1 MEFLQSLEQTTT
13 NTELK
18 KQYKKV
24 LFKTMGFNDSQSLAN
39 CPEHFDNCDHTRRN
53 LEKCPVRAYWK
64 SSSKKVIVRLMAIVI
79 KNNWLLS
86 KNKLS
91 LIEFIKQ
98 YVCIASARH
107 FYERYPNKKLR
118 LLKSLSD
125 FNLFKHGAGK
135 TAVDQVKKFDSKTWN
150 SFCEIESTKAIR
162 GSIFMI
168 HRNDYKDISDKDIK
182 IAEDKLNMLP
192 EVQSIVA
199 ENDLE
204 TEGSSLGSEDQQSN
218 YLPSDLQFDLFDRK
232 NDKAM
237 AEILSSRI

>member
-1 MEFLQSLEQTTT
+1 
-13 NTELK
+13 
-18 KQYKKV
+18 
-24 LFKTMGFNDSQSLAN
+24 
-39 CPEHFDNCDHTRRN
+39 
-53 LEKCPVRAYWK
+53 
-64 SSSKKVIVRLMAIVI
+64 
-79 KNNWLLS
+79 
-86 KNKLS
+86 
-91 LIEFIKQ
+91 
-98 YVCIASARH
+98 
-107 FYERYPNKKLR
+107 
-118 LLKSLSD
+118 
-125 FNLFKHGAGK
+125 
-135 TAVDQVKKFDSKTWN
+135 
-150 SFCEIESTKAIR
+150 
-162 GSIFMI
+162 MI